1 MLEPWLNPTGT
12 GLPSARPGNG
22 IPARPAPPAR
32 RRVGGCAIAQS
43 MNDTVPDDAFLAA
56 AADLLGPRGLTTDS
70 DLIAPWL
77 TDWRGRF
84 TGSARALAAPA
95 STAELAALVRLCA
108 THAVPLVP
116 QGGNTGMCGGATPDT
131 SGTALLLSLRRMDTI
146 GPVDRESRQVTCGAG
161 AILERLHQAAEAVDL
176 RFPLTLGGKAAA
188 VPTLNVIVVNQ
199 CPMTLT
205 NEVRLAGISAIDDP
219 AKPDPKAPTTFD
231 ISAYD
236 LELAGNLSGTGGLI
250 KDGAG
255 TLTLSGVNTC
265 TGPVQL
271 KAGVLAYAHATAVGQ
286 GPLTIS
292 DGAKLQLRYAGTR
305 PIPALSLNGGAT
317 LPNGSYG
324 SSQSPATFKNDTY
337 FEGPGTITVG
347 PLR

>member
-1 MLEPWLNPTGT
+1 M
-12 GLPSARPGNG
+12 
-22 IPARPAPPAR
+22 
-32 RRVGGCAIAQS
+32 
-43 MNDTVPDDAFLAA
+43 
-56 AADLLGPRGLTTDS
+56 
-70 DLIAPWL
+70 
-77 TDWRGRF
+77 
-84 TGSARALAAPA
+84 
-95 STAELAALVRLCA
+95 
-108 THAVPLVP
+108 
-116 QGGNTGMCGGATPDT
+116 
-131 SGTALLLSLRRMDTI
+131 
-146 GPVDRESRQVTCGAG
+146 
-161 AILERLHQAAEAVDL
+161 
-176 RFPLTLGGKAAA
+176 
-188 VPTLNVIVVNQ
+188 
-199 CPMTLT
+199 
-205 NEVRLAGISAIDDP
+205 
-219 AKPDPKAPTTFD
+219 
-231 ISAYD
+231 
-236 LELAGNLSGTGGLI
+236 ELAGNLSGTGGLI